1 MPKSPLLCC
10 ATLSS
15 SVQITQVN
23 GRLTDHYNPADR
35 TVNLSYDVYHGQSV
49 AAAAVAAHECGHAVQ
64 HAHAYPF
71 LTMRS
76 QLVPVVQIASSLQ
89 QYLFMFG
96 LAGIGMFHNKIF
108 LIIAL
113 VAFGITALFSL
124 ITLPV
129 EFDAS
134 RRALVWLDESGFAR
148 GAEYSGAKDAL
159 TWAAM
164 TYVSAAMAALVQFV
178 YLLIACWG
186 AGINLVEPNSPK
198 QKRRHDPGR
207 VAAFLGKKLHHRL
220 SRAARFAHADQRHTT
235 QYRTSSLAAS
245 QPLVRARQKA
255 GPLSRRRVRPSSA
268 IWRMSHPGNFSCKK
282 LCISGLCAP
291 PPLR

>member
-1 MPKSPLLCC
+1 MLLLISLLFMGIGFILSMVLKSKFKKYAQVPLQNGMSGAEVA
-10 ATLSS
+10 ATMLRHFGLKD
-15 SVQITQVN
+15 VQITQVD
-23 GRLTDHYNPADR
+23 GHLTDHYNPADR
-35 TVNLSYDVYHGQSV
+35 TVNLSYDVYHGQNV

-178 YLLIACWG
+178 YLLMS
-186 AGINLVEPNSPK
+186 L
-198 QKRRHDPGR
+198 
-207 VAAFLGKKLHHRL
+207 LG
-220 SRAARFAHADQRHTT
+220 SRD
-235 QYRTSSLAAS
+235 
-245 QPLVRARQKA
+245 
-255 GPLSRRRVRPSSA
+255 
-268 IWRMSHPGNFSCKK
+268 
-282 LCISGLCAP
+282 
-291 PPLR
+291 